1 MSIKGHLL
9 LIDSDLHVLLARQ
22 QALSAEMDE
31 EGSLTIAGTTE
42 RALAFIQRT
51 DYSLIVCHLEMP
63 KLNALK
69 FLSQVKQARPKSR
82 IVFLAGSDAHRES
95 LVRHGADDVIDDPTS
110 TIEFVRAI
118 QRTLRRM
125 DLIRR
130 VREAN
135 LRKRT

>member
-1 MSIKGHLL
+1 MSIKGHIL
-9 LIDSDLHVLLARQ
+9 LIDSDLNTLLTRQ
-22 QALSAEMDE
+22 RVLSAEMDE

-42 RALAFIQRT
+42 RALTFIQKT
-51 DYSLIVCHLEMP
+51 DYSLIVCNLDMP
-63 KLNALK
+63 KLNPLK

-82 IVFLAGSDAHRES
+82 ILFLAGSDAHRES
-95 LVRHGADDVIDDPTS
+95 LVRHGADDVIDHPAT
-110 TIEFVRAI
+110 TTEFVRAI
-118 QRTLRRM
+118 QRALRRM